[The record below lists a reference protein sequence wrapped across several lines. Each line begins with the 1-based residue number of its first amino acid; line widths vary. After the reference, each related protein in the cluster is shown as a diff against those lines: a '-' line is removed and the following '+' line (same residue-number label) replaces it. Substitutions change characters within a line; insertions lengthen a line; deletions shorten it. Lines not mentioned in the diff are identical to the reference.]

1 MIMFARRIS
10 ILFVFNLLVASLM
23 AQPGGFNQSYI
34 QNHYF
39 AETGGGE
46 LNWGIAQ
53 DKRGIIYV
61 ANNDNGILE
70 YDGSS
75 WRTYPV
81 PGNVAVRSLV
91 AGKDGYIYAGLDGD
105 FGRLE
110 PDREGSLHYRSLLD
124 SVQRGTYSEVA
135 FWRTYSQSGKVYSC
149 GMQAIIVFDTATDK
163 ITVIDPPENAFLS
176 LFIGAQ
182 LYTSTPGKGVMKYNG
197 DEFVPVKG
205 GENFMGKSISGL
217 IPLDSGRLLAS
228 TFSQRLYILDTL
240 LGTVDSTFMKPELM
254 EEIVADRVIFMQSLN
269 RDIYLGTREK
279 GLIILNDRFEVKER
293 ISENEG
299 LLGNAIPYFIF
310 ENGPSGDHA
319 LWIALWGGISRV
331 DINSP
336 FRSVSVGQSNRGMYG
351 RDRGELITDMVQF
364 GGDLFVS
371 TLGGLQHHLHNSDEM
386 WFRPVRGIRGEID
399 DLQVV
404 EPSPGVS
411 FLLAASN
418 RRAYMIDR
426 NMQVT
431 TLPVEGR
438 KLVVDRNNPEI
449 FYTGNDHLKAF
460 QYMNGQWKEILD
472 EETGNEILDMC
483 QDSYDLI
490 WISTRRGLI
499 RMELVE
505 DQKPELQYVGTDE
518 GLPSGAVELFTD
530 PENQELL
537 VGTTEGFYYYDYT
550 SGTLLYDSLYNN
562 VLPEGR
568 NNIRTIHKGTDGLYW
583 FSFENENSGWNIL
596 AARRTNSGFKKVYE
610 RLFRN
615 LNPRVSTDVFYTE
628 SENQLWFSKANEL
641 IHFDESRAIETQ
653 DTFEV
658 LMRNV
663 KINGDS
669 VLFDG
674 TYYTTNSTGHLQPE
688 LKQTMETQPRLKHLY
703 RNLEFRWSAPY
714 YRSERQ
720 TLYTYYLKG
729 FSENWSEWSR
739 ERSAKYTNLPYGK
752 YEMQIKAR
760 NAFGDESPVS
770 GYAFS
775 ILRPWY
781 TTLAALLLYFILIA
795 SLLVF
800 VILYTRKLRSRAELL
815 EKQNREI
822 EHQKKEL
829 ELLNEETTAQRDE
842 IESQR
847 DSMSEQNKLIDQ
859 QKNALTD
866 SILYAK
872 KIQDAVLPA
881 SEVMRF
887 LLPKHFVFYKP
898 RDIVSG
904 DFYWVD
910 KRDETVLV
918 AVADCTGHGVPGA
931 FMSMLGISLLNEIS
945 SKFTDNPTNEIM
957 DELRDRLI
965 AALGQTGDKY
975 ETKDGIEM
983 SLVAINTNTREVQY
997 TGANHN
1003 LYTFQKG
1010 ELVMI
1015 KGDTMPVGIHSESS
1029 TLFSATSIRLNR
1041 GDSIYMLSDGFI
1053 DQFGGKLRKKYGTQ
1067 RFKTLLAQM
1076 QNSIM
1081 LDQKITIE
1089 KTYENWKGSH
1099 EQIDDVLVI
1108 GIKL

>member
-1 MIMFARRIS
+1 
-10 ILFVFNLLVASLM
+10 M
-23 AQPGGFNQSYI
+23 AQPGRYTQSYI
-34 QNHYF
+34 QNHYY

-81 PGNVAVRSLV
+81 PGNVAVRSIV
-91 AGKDGYIYAGLDGD
+91 AGDDGFIYAGLDGD

-110 PDREGSLHYRSLLD
+110 PDRKGSLHFTSLLD
-124 SVQRGTYSEVA
+124 SIQRVAFSGAA
-135 FWRTYSQSGKVYSC
+135 FWRTYYHSEKVYSC
-149 GMQAIIVFDTATDK
+149 GMQAIIVFDVATTE
-163 ITVIDPPENAFLS
+163 ISVIDPPANAFLS
-176 LFIGAQ
+176 FFIGSQ
-182 LYTSTPGKGVMKYNG
+182 MYTSTPVDGVLKCNG

-205 GENFMGKSISGL
+205 GGNFRGKSISGL
-217 IPLDSGRLLAS
+217 IPLDKGRLLAS
-228 TFSQRLYILDTL
+228 TFSQRMYILDTL
-240 LGTVDSTFMKPELM
+240 HGTVDSTFMKPELM
-254 EEIVADRVIFMQSLN
+254 EEIVAARVIFMQSLN
-269 RDIYLGTREK
+269 GDIYLGTRER
-279 GLIILNDRFEVKER
+279 GLIILNDRFEEKER
-293 ISENEG
+293 VSESEG

-331 DINSP
+331 DINNP
-336 FRSVSVGQSNRGMYG
+336 FRSVSVGQTNRGMYG
-351 RDRGELITDMVQF
+351 RDRGELITDIVQF

-371 TLGGLQHHLHNSDEM
+371 TQGGLQQHQHNGDEM
-386 WFRPVRGIRGEID
+386 RFRPVRGIRGEIN

-411 FLLAASN
+411 LLLAVSN
-418 RRAYMIDR
+418 RRAYVIDR
-426 NMQVT
+426 NMQIT
-431 TLPVEGR
+431 TLEAEGR
-438 KLVVDRNNPEI
+438 KLLADRNNPEV

-460 QYMNGQWKEILD
+460 KYMNGQWRKILD
-472 EETGNEILDMC
+472 EATGDEILGMC

-490 WISTRRGLI
+490 WISTRRGLV
-499 RMELVE
+499 RVELVE
-505 DQKPELQYVGTDE
+505 NQEPELQYLGADE
-518 GLPSGAVELFTD
+518 GLPSGPLELFTN
-530 PENQELL
+530 PINQELL
-537 VGTTEGFYYYDYT
+537 VGSNQGFYYYDYT
-550 SGTLLYDSLYNN
+550 SRTMLYDSLFNTI
-562 VLPEGR
+562 LPEGR
-568 NNIRTIHKGTDGLYW
+568 NNIRTIHVGADSIFW
-583 FSFENENSGWNIL
+583 FSFENESSGWNIL
-596 AARRTNSGFKKVYE
+596 AAKRTDSGFQKVYE

-615 LNPRVSTDVFYTE
+615 LNTRISTDVFYTD
-628 SENQLWFSKANEL
+628 SEKQLWFSKANEL
-641 IHFDESRAIETQ
+641 IHFDESLAT
-653 DTFEV
+653 DTRDSFDV

-674 TYYTTNSTGHLQPE
+674 TYYTVNASGRLQPD
-688 LKQTMETQPRLKHLY
+688 LGQTSETQPRLKHLY
-703 RNLEFRWSAPY
+703 RNIEFQWSAPY
-714 YRSERQ
+714 YRNERQ
-720 TLYTYYLKG
+720 TMYAYHLVG

-739 ERSAKYTNLPYGK
+739 ERSTKYTNLPYGK
-752 YEMQIKAR
+752 YEMQVKAR
-760 NAFGDESPVS
+760 NIYGDESPVS
-770 GYAFS
+770 TYAFS

-781 TTLAALLLYFILIA
+781 TTFAALLLYFIIIS
-795 SLLVF
+795 SLVVF
-800 VILYTRKLRSRAELL
+800 VILYTRRLRSRAELL

-822 EHQKKEL
+822 EHQKREL
-829 ELLNEETTAQRDE
+829 EHLNEEITSQRDE
-842 IESQR
+842 IERQR
-847 DSMSEQNKLIDQ
+847 DSMSEQNELIDRQ
-859 QKNALTD
+859 NNSLTD

-881 SEVMRF
+881 GEVMRY
-887 LLPKHFVFYKP
+887 LLPKHFVFYRP

-945 SKFTDNPTNEIM
+945 SKFTDSPTNEIM

-965 AALGQTGDKY
+965 AALGQTGDIY

-1010 ELVMI
+1010 ELTVI
-1015 KGDTMPVGIHSESS
+1015 KGDPMPVGIHAESS
-1029 TLFSATSIRLNR
+1029 TLFSATSIRLTR
-1041 GDSIYMLSDGFI
+1041 GDTLYMLSDGFI
-1053 DQFGGKLRKKYGTQ
+1053 DQFGGKNRKKYGTQ
-1067 RFKTLLAQM
+1067 RFKALLAQM
-1076 QNSIM
+1076 QKSIM
-1081 LDQKITIE
+1081 LDQKSAIE
-1089 KTYENWKGSH
+1089 NAYENWKADH